1 MPLFMNEKLVVSPP
15 PADLKPDEYVFYCS
29 QTGEIYRG
37 FESYFNRILLLKSC
51 VWQCTATG
59 RQGLT
64 YQEALERELA
74 SSATLKNFPETL
86 IRPVLFIVGLTSR
99 STLSAVT
106 SDVYSF
112 VSDHYFIGEDV
123 EYTGA
128 RGRRYV
134 YPPYLFIYFSK
145 SGVVKSIEWS
155 PEKEKYFE
163 EFPFNEVIAR
173 QGQTTS
179 EEWLGS
185 LRYGIKP
192 YDECKEGSVEER
204 ILPGREI
211 VYVDA
216 PLVMWLLFVGHLPLI
231 ILCNCLQESTVESY
245 NIGGTE
251 WKDLFNGPLPVF
263 PANPLKSNAT
273 DDDDSSECTIIGEKT
288 EEIEIEEEYEDN
300 DDSEVYIIDREKER
314 NRQLASSLIQEAREL
329 NVKLG
334 DDLEKRIKRGSKVTD
349 AECNMVRAMIRRAKN
364 ERKESDRLR
373 RRQDRELLLEWRKSR
388 DDLLCDD
395 HKPFPIF
402 PTVSLPDGISSERF
416 GDCMS
421 LLEFIHSYADMLNVT
436 DFFPDNFSLT
446 QLYMALFDKRPTGAF
461 ANLLCMLL
469 ERIFVL
475 QTEEDGDEEDEER
488 MEEAAV
494 ALENSEIVNKFYS
507 SHVDFATKMSELTRD
522 IHGELSCL
530 SARYL
535 PLDGYTLTEVLRVYF
550 IVSGYFTGSKNARFR
565 YLSRGGFKC
574 FDDQAFQFVLS
585 HHDFV
590 DRLKTESV
598 YEFSPSDRLDV
609 LTVLRDQLLTF
620 TAFRVRLD
628 RNLERVRNLRVQMR
642 HMCVLDSR
650 FEKEATTARFR
661 LSAKE
666 KSNSNNA
673 TVEPEPSYDKRMLEA
688 TRKLQRLIAK
698 PMQDPSCSLQ
708 ATVSTVKDSARS
720 LLNNVLFEKL
730 EVAEIDFV
738 RKLQRQYLQ
747 DCCQAMVEEL
757 FELMGKCGIL
767 GGRDRAFR
775 HYWLCRSVGALLVED
790 YDPVIGSCFEATSL
804 EKVSKGQDNIDG
816 EMEMRRSLLV
826 CSGRKDTC
834 PVHGADNRRPRWTFI
849 NNVELFDLLMK
860 RLNPRGMRE
869 MDLIEILD
877 FFRSQIER
885 MLQVAN
891 PVLSNVPT
899 LDSNELDSSED
910 TVEHQLKS
918 RFEEMSNRL
927 QDSRMT
933 YFVEES
939 GAEEKTS
946 EREPAETS
954 ANGDQM
960 EIVKDGAWYAGA
972 LLKLADSI
980 DPKYIEN
987 PVVGEIILHEG
998 TDGEEIT
1005 QEVYRMEKWK
1015 MSLSDART
1023 YSSVLLHLATLE
1035 NCIIWQKSLSQMR
1048 CRVCRRKGNT
1058 TTFAFC
1064 SECERPFHLTCL
1076 KPALEKVPGPSWTCK
1091 QCSKV
1096 VADLPDAQA
1105 NNVKAIPGEANK
1117 NAAED
1122 HQSAEMDH
1130 SPESYPNCSICFLE
1144 VTYRKHLIACSSCTA
1159 SFHTKC
1165 ASVKK
1170 SEVNVSLW
1178 KCAQCAATPAEERSK
1193 EDVKV
1198 SRSGRVL
1205 KRPKSISFGGFTSQN
1220 GSTANTEE
1228 GFHSSGNDSDGTV
1241 ITRRRSN
1248 GMEQATENSVTERC
1262 NLLLSLLHSH
1272 ADSWPFLTPVSK
1284 KIAPDYYKII
1294 RSPMD
1299 LSTVAKKFDSGA
1311 YERFGE
1317 MVNDIEQIF
1326 NNCYLY
1332 NESTAEVYGCGE
1344 RLQQFFCE
1352 QLTSL
1357 HLSTTDLLK
1366 PSKRRRTTLRS

>member
-1 MPLFMNEKLVVSPP
+1 MPLVSSYSARFM
-15 PADLKPDEYVFYCS
+15 
-29 QTGEIYRG
+29 
-37 FESYFNRILLLKSC
+37 
-51 VWQCTATG
+51 
-59 RQGLT
+59 
-64 YQEALERELA
+64 
-74 SSATLKNFPETL
+74 
-86 IRPVLFIVGLTSR
+86 
-99 STLSAVT
+99 
-106 SDVYSF
+106 SF
-112 VSDHYFIGEDV
+112 
-123 EYTGA
+123 
-128 RGRRYV
+128 
-134 YPPYLFIYFSK
+134 FS
-145 SGVVKSIEWS
+145 
-155 PEKEKYFE
+155 
-163 EFPFNEVIAR
+163 
-173 QGQTTS
+173 S

-192 YDECKEGSVEER
+192 YDECKEGNVEEQS
-204 ILPGREI
+204 LPGREL

-216 PLVMWLLFVGHLPLI
+216 HLVIGRKTPFSRRQCKN
-231 ILCNCLQESTVESY
+231 ILKICCEVVENVWVVQVSTAESY

-263 PANPLKSNAT
+263 PANPVKSSAS
-273 DDDDSSECTIIGEKT
+273 DEDDSSECTIIEDKN
-288 EEIEIEEEYEDN
+288 EEIEIEEEDENN

-334 DDLEKRIKRGSKVTD
+334 DDLEKRIKRGGKVTD

-402 PTVSLPDGISSERF
+402 PTVSIPDGISSDRF

-436 DFFPDNFSLT
+436 VFFPDNFSLT

-507 SHVDFATKMSELTRD
+507 SYVDFATKMSEQIRD
-522 IHGELSCL
+522 IHGL

-550 IVSGYFTGSKNARFR
+550 IVSGYFTGSKNAKFR

-574 FDDQAFQFVLS
+574 IDDQAFQFVLS
-585 HHDFV
+585 HRDFV

-620 TAFRVRLD
+620 SAFRIRLD
-628 RNLERVRNLRVQMR
+628 RNLERVRNLRVEMR

-650 FEKEATTARFR
+650 FEKEATSARFR
-661 LSAKE
+661 LLSKE
-666 KSNSNNA
+666 KMNGNSL

-698 PMQDPSCSLQ
+698 PMQDPSYSLQ
-708 ATVSTVKDSARS
+708 TAVSTVKDSARS

-730 EVAEIDFV
+730 ESAEIDFV
-738 RKLQRQYLQ
+738 RELQRQYLQ

-804 EKVSKGQDNIDG
+804 EKVLKGQDNVG
-816 EMEMRRSLLV
+816 SEMEVRRSLLV

-834 PVHGADNRRPRWTFI
+834 PVHSANNQRPRWTFI
-849 NNVELFDLLMK
+849 NNVELFDSLMK

-891 PVLSNVPT
+891 PILSTVPN
-899 LDSNELDSSED
+899 LDPNELDSSED
-910 TVEHQLKS
+910 TVENQLKS

-939 GAEEKTS
+939 GGTEDNTS
-946 EREPAETS
+946 KCEPIETS
-954 ANGDQM
+954 ANGSEV
-960 EIVKDGAWYAGA
+960 EIVKDGAWYAAA

-980 DPKYIEN
+980 DAKYIEN
-987 PVVGEIILHEG
+987 PVVGEIILQEG
-998 TDGEEIT
+998 NDGEEIT
-1005 QEVYRMEKWK
+1005 QQVYRMEKWK
-1015 MSLSDART
+1015 MSLSGART

-1035 NCIIWQKSLSQMR
+1035 SCIIWQKSLSQMR
-1048 CRVCRRKGNT
+1048 CRICRRKGNT

-1076 KPALEKVPGPSWTCK
+1076 KPPLEKVPGPSWACK

-1096 VADLPDAQA
+1096 TDLPDAQA
-1105 NNVKAIPGEANK
+1105 NNGKVVPGETNK
-1117 NAAED
+1117 NAPQD
-1122 HQSAEMDH
+1122 HRSAEVDH
-1130 SPESYPNCSICFLE
+1130 LPESYPTCSVCSVE

-1178 KCAQCAATPAEERSK
+1178 KCAQCSATPAEERSK

-1220 GSTANTEE
+1220 GSTASTEE
-1228 GFHSSGNDSDGTV
+1228 GFHSSGNDSDGTI

-1248 GMEQATENSVTERC
+1248 GMEQASENSVTERC

-1284 KIAPDYYKII
+1284 KIAPDYYKVI

-1299 LSTVAKKFDSGA
+1299 LSTIVKKFESGA
-1311 YERFGE
+1311 YECFGE

-1357 HLSTTDLLK
+1357 HLSATDLLK
-1366 PSKRRRTTLRS
+1366 PSKRRRTALRS